1 MAELLCKFKH
11 LKKLDISIEI
21 NIDCLLDMLIF
32 LGNTDD
38 LKISAS
44 FEVLSVNDLDEKE
57 TKDIFKEAFEIIN
70 EKSPHPSSRIL
81 DLKITEAY
89 SYRCERRPEFSIS
102 YGVSGAKLTLYE
114 DNSESNSMCKVYQ
127 DYMYGL

>member
-1 MAELLCKFKH
+1 MAELLFKFKH
-11 LKKLDISIEI
+11 LKELVISIEI
-21 NIDCLLDMLIF
+21 NIDFLVDMLLF
-32 LGNTDD
+32 LVNTEN

-70 EKSPHPSSRIL
+70 EKFPHPCSRIL

-89 SYRCERRPEFSIS
+89 SYRQENIPEFSIS
-102 YGVSGAKLTLYE
+102 FGVSGAKLTLFE
-114 DNSESNSMCKVYQ
+114 DNSDSSMCKVYR

>member
-1 MAELLCKFKH
+1 MSEELFKFKH
-11 LKKLDISIEI
+11 LKKLIISIEI
-21 NIDCLLDMLIF
+21 HIDFLLDMLCF
-32 LGNTDD
+32 LGNTEN

-57 TKDIFKEAFEIIN
+57 TKDIFKGAFEIID
-70 EKSPHPSSRIL
+70 EKFPHPCSRLL

-89 SYRCERRPEFSIS
+89 SYRHENRPEFSIS
-102 YGVSGAKLTLYE
+102 YGLSGAKLTLFE
-114 DNSESNSMCKVYQ
+114 DNSDSMCKIYW

>member
-1 MAELLCKFKH
+1 MSEELFKFKH
-11 LKKLDISIEI
+11 LKKLIISIEI
-21 NIDCLLDMLIF
+21 HIDFLLDMLCF
-32 LGNTDD
+32 LGNTEN

-57 TKDIFKEAFEIIN
+57 TKDIFKEAFEIID
-70 EKSPHPSSRIL
+70 EKFPHPCSRLL

-89 SYRCERRPEFSIS
+89 SYRHENRPEFSIS
-102 YGVSGAKLTLYE
+102 YGLSGAKLTLFE
-114 DNSESNSMCKVYQ
+114 DNSDSMCKIYW

>member
-11 LKKLDISIEI
+11 LKKLVISIEI
-21 NIDCLLDMLIF
+21 NIDFLLDMLLF
-32 LGNTDD
+32 LVNTEN
-38 LKISAS
+38 LKICAS
-44 FEVLSVNDLDEKE
+44 FEVLSVNDLGEKD

-70 EKSPHPSSRIL
+70 EKFPHPSSRIL

-89 SYRCERRPEFSIS
+89 SYRHENRPEFSIS
-102 YGVSGAKLTLYE
+102 FGVSGAKLTLFE
-114 DNSESNSMCKVYQ
+114 DNSDPMCKVYQ

>member
-1 MAELLCKFKH
+1 MLL
-11 LKKLDISIEI
+11 
-21 NIDCLLDMLIF
+21 F
-32 LGNTDD
+32 LVNTDD

-44 FEVLSVNDLDEKE
+44 FEVLSVNDLGEKE
-57 TKDIFKEAFEIIN
+57 TKDIFKEAFEIID
-70 EKSPHPSSRIL
+70 EKFPHPSSRIL

-89 SYRCERRPEFSIS
+89 SYRHKNRPEFSIH

-127 DYMYGL
+127 DYMYGS

>member
-11 LKKLDISIEI
+11 LKKLVISIEI
-21 NIDCLLDMLIF
+21 NIDFLLDLLLF
-32 LGNTDD
+32 LVNTEN

-44 FEVLSVNDLDEKE
+44 FEVLSVNDLGEKE
-57 TKDIFKEAFEIIN
+57 TKDIFKEAFEIID
-70 EKSPHPSSRIL
+70 ETFPHPSSRIL

-89 SYRCERRPEFSIS
+89 SYRHENRPEFSIS
-102 YGVSGAKLTLYE
+102 FGVSGAKLTLFE
-114 DNSESNSMCKVYQ
+114 DNSDPMCKVYQ

>member
-21 NIDCLLDMLIF
+21 NIDFLLDMLLF
-32 LGNTDD
+32 LVNTEN

-44 FEVLSVNDLDEKE
+44 FEVLSVNDLGEKE
-57 TKDIFKEAFEIIN
+57 TKDIFKEAFEIID
-70 EKSPHPSSRIL
+70 EKFLHPSSRIL

-89 SYRCERRPEFSIS
+89 SYRHENRPEFSIS
-102 YGVSGAKLTLYE
+102 FGVSGAKLTLFE
-114 DNSESNSMCKVYQ
+114 DNSDPMCKVYQ

>member
-21 NIDCLLDMLIF
+21 NIDFLLDMLIF
-32 LGNTDD
+32 LVNTEN

-44 FEVLSVNDLDEKE
+44 FEVLSVNDLGEKE

-70 EKSPHPSSRIL
+70 ETFPHPSSRIL

-89 SYRCERRPEFSIS
+89 SYRHERRPEFSIS
-102 YGVSGAKLTLYE
+102 YGVSGANLTLYE

-127 DYMYGL
+127 DYMYGS

>member
-1 MAELLCKFKH
+1 MAELLFKFKH
-11 LKKLDISIEI
+11 LKELVISIEI
-21 NIDCLLDMLIF
+21 NIDFLVDMLLF
-32 LGNTDD
+32 LVNTEN

-70 EKSPHPSSRIL
+70 EKFPHPCSRIL

-89 SYRCERRPEFSIS
+89 PYRHERRPEFSIS
-102 YGVSGAKLTLYE
+102 YGLSGAKLTTIG
-114 DNSESNSMCKVYQ
+114 DNSESMCKVYQ
-127 DYMYGL
+127 DYIYGL

>member
-21 NIDCLLDMLIF
+21 NIDFLLDMLLF
-32 LGNTDD
+32 LVNTEN

-44 FEVLSVNDLDEKE
+44 FEVLSVDDLDEE
-57 TKDIFKEAFEIIN
+57 VTKDIFKEAFEIIN

-89 SYRCERRPEFSIS
+89 SYRHENRPEFSIS
-102 YGVSGAKLTLYE
+102 FGVSGAKLTLFE
-114 DNSESNSMCKVYQ
+114 DNSDPMCKVYQ

>member
-1 MAELLCKFKH
+1 MLC
-11 LKKLDISIEI
+11 
-21 NIDCLLDMLIF
+21 F
-32 LGNTDD
+32 LGNTEN

-70 EKSPHPSSRIL
+70 EKSPYPTSRIL

-89 SYRCERRPEFSIS
+89 SYRHESRPEFSIS
-102 YGVSGAKLTLYE
+102 YGVSGAKLTLFE
-114 DNSESNSMCKVYQ
+114 DNSDSNSMCKVYQ

>member
-11 LKKLDISIEI
+11 LKMLVISIEI
-21 NIDCLLDMLIF
+21 NIDFLLDMLLF
-32 LGNTDD
+32 LVNTED

-44 FEVLSVNDLDEKE
+44 FEVLSVNDLGEKE

-70 EKSPHPSSRIL
+70 ETFPHPSSRIL

-89 SYRCERRPEFSIS
+89 SYRHERRPEFSIS
-102 YGVSGAKLTLYE
+102 YGVSGENLTLYE

-127 DYMYGL
+127 DYMYGS

>member
-1 MAELLCKFKH
+1 MSEELSKFKH
-11 LKKLDISIEI
+11 LKKLIISIEI
-21 NIDCLLDMLIF
+21 HIDFLLDMLCF
-32 LGNTDD
+32 LRNTEN

-57 TKDIFKEAFEIIN
+57 TKDIFKEAFEIID
-70 EKSPHPSSRIL
+70 EKFPHPCSRLL

-89 SYRCERRPEFSIS
+89 SYRHENRPEFSIS

-127 DYMYGL
+127 NYMYGL